1 MLKDKIKQLR
11 ELNNMTQEDLAQKVH
26 VTRTAVSKWE
36 NGKGYPSIDSLKDI
50 SMLFNVSIDDLIS
63 EDQDV
68 LFLINM
74 NNKTDFSISEKIRF
88 MFKCFLII
96 LKQDW
101 LKVLIVLLYSVPFL
115 GRFLLGDSYLNI
127 DFKSQDYIY
136 IAAMYIASIRVL
148 QLQLE
153 ARIRVNQKI
162 AFCFSLLFVSCYY
175 ITLAIIIH

>member
-1 MLKDKIKQLR
+1 
-11 ELNNMTQEDLAQKVH
+11 
-26 VTRTAVSKWE
+26 
-36 NGKGYPSIDSLKDI
+36 
-50 SMLFNVSIDDLIS
+50 
-63 EDQDV
+63 
-68 LFLINM
+68 M